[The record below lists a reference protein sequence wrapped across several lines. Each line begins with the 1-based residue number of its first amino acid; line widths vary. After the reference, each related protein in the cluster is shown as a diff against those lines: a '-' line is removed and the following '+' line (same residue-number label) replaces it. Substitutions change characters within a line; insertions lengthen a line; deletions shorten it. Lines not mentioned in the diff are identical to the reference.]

1 MSENEIKLE
10 YVESQ
15 LISVDVLASMI
26 DLSPRTVWRMVS
38 ARTVPPPIRL
48 GKSVRWRKSDIE
60 TWIAGGCP
68 EQPPSKIEG

>member
-1 MSENEIKLE
+1 MPDNESKLE
-10 YVESQ
+10 SVESQ

-48 GKSVRWRKSDIE
+48 GRSVRWRKSDIE

-68 EQPPSKIEG
+68 EQTTRKIEG